1 MTSDKIKLLS
11 AVAAAVLMASPAL
24 AASTVHKGKVSRP
37 DAASSSDAYASQ
49 SQPQRPYDANTVVGW
64 DGQVLGSDPDP
75 NIRFQLM
82 RDQNLGGD

>member
-1 MTSDKIKLLS
+1 MSSDKIKLLS
-11 AVAAAVLMASPAL
+11 AAVAAAVLTASPVL

-37 DAASSSDAYASQ
+37 DAASSSNAYASQ
-49 SQPQRPYDANTVVGW
+49 SQRPYDANTVVGW

-82 RDQNLGGD
+82 RDQSLGGD